1 MRYVRLEPHVLAEL
15 WRIAGAIEA
24 SKARFPSPDWGVDSL
39 ESRFLSLCAER
50 CVALLLGCEHE
61 VQVLPGGDGGVD
73 LVLSRETVYGRTV
86 EVKFRRSRK
95 TDIATASLRFWEE
108 LVADIYVLV
117 WPALEHGWKAEQGFT
132 VVGFATRRQ
141 FHERIL
147 ARPPVRMKG
156 EKWEIP
162 WQELLPIEILIEEV
176 RSEAA
181 HRDCREVGIGEDDA
195 GGGSG
200 QAVRDPAR

>member
-1 MRYVRLEPHVLAEL
+1 MRYVRLEPGELEEL
-15 WRIAGAIEA
+15 WRIAGAIEE
-24 SKARFPSPDWGVDSL
+24 SKLHLPSPDWGVNTL

-50 CVALLLGCEHE
+50 CVARLLGCAHE
-61 VQVLPGGDGGVD
+61 VEVLPAGDGGID
-73 LVLSRETVYGRTV
+73 LVLPRETVYGRTV
-86 EVKFRRSRK
+86 EVKFRRNRK
-95 TDIATASLRFWEE
+95 SDIATATIRFWEE

-117 WPALEHGWKAEQGFT
+117 WPAAEQGWLPDQGFT

-162 WQELLPIEILIEEV
+162 WQDLVPIEVLIAEV
-176 RSEAA
+176 RHEAT
-181 HRDCREVGIGEDDA
+181 HRLSGEVGSREDDA
-195 GGGSG
+195 GRGAGGALS
-200 QAVRDPAR
+200 DPA

>member
-1 MRYVRLEPHVLAEL
+1 MRYVKLEPGELAEL
-15 WRIAGAIEA
+15 WRVAESIEE
-24 SKARFPSPDWGVDSL
+24 SKQRFPSSDWGVDSL
-39 ESRFLSLCAER
+39 ESRFFSLCAER
-50 CVALLLGCEHE
+50 CVAQLLGCEHE
-61 VQVLPGGDGGVD
+61 IQVLPGGDGGID
-73 LVLSRETVYGRTV
+73 LVLPRETIYGRTV

-95 TDIATASLRFWEE
+95 SDIATTSLRFWEE

-117 WPALEHGWKAEQGFT
+117 WPAVDVSWSPDLGFT

-147 ARPPVRMKG
+147 SRPPVRMKG

-162 WQELLPIEILIEEV
+162 WQELWPVEVLIAEV

-181 HRDCREVGIGEDDA
+181 HRIGGKVGIGEDDTGEDA
-195 GGGSG
+195 G
-200 QAVRDPAR
+200 RDLRHPA

>member
-1 MRYVRLEPHVLAEL
+1 MRYVKLGAEEL
-15 WRIAGAIEA
+15 TELRRIAGAIEE
-24 SKARFPSPDWGVDSL
+24 SKERFPSADWGVDNL

-50 CVALLLGCEHE
+50 CVARLLGCEHE
-61 VQVLPGGDGGVD
+61 VEVLPGGDGGID
-73 LVLSRETVYGRTV
+73 LVLPRETTYGRTV

-95 TDIATASLRFWEE
+95 SDIATASIRFWKE

-117 WPALEHGWKAEQGFT
+117 WPAVEPGWSPEQGFT

-147 ARPPVRMKG
+147 ARPPVRMRG

-162 WQELLPIEILIEEV
+162 WQELVPIEVLIAEV
-176 RSEAA
+176 RSETV
-181 HRDCREVGIGEDDA
+181 HRPSGEVGIGEDDS
-195 GGGSG
+195 GQGSG
-200 QAVRDPAR
+200 FPLPGSG

>member
-1 MRYVRLEPHVLAEL
+1 MRYVRLVSEEL
-15 WRIAGAIEA
+15 VELRRIASAIEE
-24 SKARFPSPDWGVDSL
+24 SKGKFPSSDWGVDSL

-50 CVALLLGCEHE
+50 CVAHLLGCEHDI
-61 VQVLPGGDGGVD
+61 QVLPGGDGGID
-73 LVLSRETVYGRTV
+73 LVLPRETVYGRTI

-95 TDIATASLRFWEE
+95 SDIATASLRFWEE

-117 WPALEHGWKAEQGFT
+117 WPAVEPGWTPEQGFT

-147 ARPPVRMKG
+147 SRPPVRMRG

-162 WQELLPIEILIEEV
+162 WQDLQPIEVLIAEV
-176 RSEAA
+176 RGETA
-181 HRDCREVGIGEDDA
+181 HRDSREVGIRQDDA
-195 GGGSG
+195 GEGSG
-200 QAVRDPAR
+200 EAL